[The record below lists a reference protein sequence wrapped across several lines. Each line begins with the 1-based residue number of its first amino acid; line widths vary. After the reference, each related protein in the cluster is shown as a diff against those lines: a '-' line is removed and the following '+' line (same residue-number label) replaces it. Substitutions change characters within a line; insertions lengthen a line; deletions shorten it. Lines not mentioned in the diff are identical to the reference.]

1 MTASKDASRKPRR
14 PPKPDDLTD
23 EEAADFYYTHRND
36 PDPDPADDSV
46 QTKPAK
52 RLSRVISVRFD
63 PDEAAVIERHAN
75 DAGMTMSAYVRH
87 AALGRPTTLTLDPA
101 SLERVREIITRVV
114 TDNVADDLAHIR
126 HKIGA

>member
-1 MTASKDASRKPRR
+1 MTASKDASRKPR
-14 PPKPDDLTD
+14 PPKLDDLTD
-23 EEAADFYYTHRND
+23 EEAADFYYAHRND
-36 PDPDPADDSV
+36 PGPADDSV
-46 QTKPAK
+46 RIKPAK